1 MVEGEEERRMGLTV
15 VETVERGG
23 RRSKRERGRRNGERE
38 RKKKRRKGFR
48 RKRRGR
54 DVSGTVINTFSLK
67 IVTTII
73 KRCQRFVNSLRY
85 FLKRY
90 NEFKTLCNVCL

>member
-38 RKKKRRKGFR
+38 RKKMKRKGFR
-48 RKRRGR
+48 RKKKGKNG
-54 DVSGTVINTFSLK
+54 SGAVINTFSLK
-67 IVTTII
+67 SL
-73 KRCQRFVNSLRY
+73 QRL
-85 FLKRY
+85 
-90 NEFKTLCNVCL
+90 